1 MMLHPK
7 VHSESEKIPERLFL
21 EKFYSIIMTNNF
33 HLDSLDKRILSYLT
47 ADARMPFL
55 EVARNCK
62 VSGAAIH
69 QRVQKM
75 LEADVISGTQFNVAP
90 KMLGYLTC
98 AFIGIQVNLTSTTTH
113 EEVFQK
119 IKHIP
124 EIVECHHITGK
135 YSLLVKIYARNNEH
149 LKKIIVEKIQ
159 SIIEIVATETL
170 ISLEE
175 GFMRQLPVE

>member
-1 MMLHPK
+1 MKPH
-7 VHSESEKIPERLFL
+7 
-21 EKFYSIIMTNNF
+21 F
-33 HLDSLDKRILSYLT
+33 HLDSLDRRILSYLT

-75 LEADVISGTQFNVAP
+75 AEAGVISGTQFNVSP
-90 KMLGYLTC
+90 KNLGYLTC

-113 EEVFQK
+113 EEVFRK

-135 YSLLVKIYARNNEH
+135 YSLLIKIYALNNEH

-159 SIIEIVATETL
+159 SIIEIVATETF